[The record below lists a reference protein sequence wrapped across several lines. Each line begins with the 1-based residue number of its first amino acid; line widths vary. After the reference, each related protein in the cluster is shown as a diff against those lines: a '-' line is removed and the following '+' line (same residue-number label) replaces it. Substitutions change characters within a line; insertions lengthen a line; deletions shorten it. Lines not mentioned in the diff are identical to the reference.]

1 MPITRENVL
10 SAIQEATKAVRDV
23 AKLRDD
29 VKLSDQGIDSLDTF
43 SLLLVLCERYDIE
56 IPDADLEHLE
66 TISSIVEYLDN
77 RVA

>member
-10 SAIQEATKAVRDV
+10 SAIQEAKAGHDV

-29 VKLSDQGIDSLDTF
+29 VKLSDQGIDSLDIF

-56 IPDADLEHLE
+56 IPDADVEHLE
-66 TISSIVEYLDN
+66 TISSIAEYLDN

>member
-1 MPITRENVL
+1 MSITRENVL
-10 SAIQEATKAVRDV
+10 SAIQEAKAGHDV

-29 VKLSDQGIDSLDTF
+29 VKLSDQGIDSLDIF

-56 IPDADLEHLE
+56 IPDADVEHLE
-66 TISSIVEYLDN
+66 TISSIAEYLDN